1 MSQNTLRLV
10 VLFSGN
16 GTNMLNLIDKLH
28 NKVFLDSQNVARRI
42 CISVCFCNNP
52 HAKGIERV
60 RGCGIECVIIPSK
73 GKAREEFD
81 KELVTQIK
89 AFKPNLCVLSGFMR
103 ILTPHFTA
111 HLKALNI
118 HPSFLPLHKGAH
130 AIEQSFESNED
141 FGGVSVHWVSEE
153 LDSGEI
159 ILQEKLPKISGESL
173 AEFEKRIHKL
183 EYELFPKAILHA
195 LGLRPN

>member
-16 GTNMLNLIDKLH
+16 GTNMLNLIDKIH
-28 NKVFLDSQNVARRI
+28 NKEFLNSQNVVRRI
-42 CISVCFCNNP
+42 CISACFCNNP
-52 HAKGIERV
+52 HAKGIEHV
-60 RGCGIECVIIPSK
+60 EKHKIECVIVPSK
-73 GKAREEFD
+73 GKSREEFD
-81 KELVTQIK
+81 KELVTQIET
-89 AFKPNLCVLSGFMR
+89 FKPDLCVLSGFMR

-111 HLKALNI
+111 RLKALNI

-130 AIEQSFESNED
+130 AIEQSFQSSED

-159 ILQEKLPKISGESL
+159 ILQEKLPKIQGESL
-173 AEFEKRIHKL
+173 AEFETRIHKL
-183 EYELFPKAILHA
+183 EYEIFPKAILRA